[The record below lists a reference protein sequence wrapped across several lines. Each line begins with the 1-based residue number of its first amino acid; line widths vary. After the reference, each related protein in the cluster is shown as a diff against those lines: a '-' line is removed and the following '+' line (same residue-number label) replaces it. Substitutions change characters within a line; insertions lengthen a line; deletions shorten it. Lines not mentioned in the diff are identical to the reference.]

1 MQVFESIKN
10 EDWSIFL
17 NSNSKHYPDQR
28 FDILSAKPKKKI
40 IFSDNNTY
48 LINGDQQPKKSE
60 LCPFELLKKIMSEY
74 ESNSNPE
81 IPFSG
86 GAIGYISYDYGNHLH
101 NIKNKNKCFNHPL
114 FAFGIYDW
122 AIIYDYVQEKSFL
135 LYHEKNSITENIINN
150 YQEKLVHSLTPFQI
164 TSRCESNMNYV

>member
-1 MQVFESIKN
+1 MSYKLHQLDFSIPSMQVFESIKN

-48 LINGDQQPKKSE
+48 LINGDQQPKKSD

-86 GAIGYISYDYGNHLH
+86 GAIGYISYDYGNYLH
-101 NIKNKNKCFNHPL
+101 NIENKNKCFNHPL

-122 AIIYDYVQEKSFL
+122 AIIYDYVQ
-135 LYHEKNSITENIINN
+135 
-150 YQEKLVHSLTPFQI
+150 
-164 TSRCESNMNYV
+164 

>member
-1 MQVFESIKN
+1 
-10 EDWSIFL
+10 
-17 NSNSKHYPDQR
+17 
-28 FDILSAKPKKKI
+28 
-40 IFSDNNTY
+40 
-48 LINGDQQPKKSE
+48 
-60 LCPFELLKKIMSEY
+60 MSEY

-101 NIKNKNKCFNHPL
+101 NIENKNKCFNHPL

-122 AIIYDYVQEKSFL
+122 AIIYDYAQEKSFL

-150 YQEKLVHSLTPFQI
+150 YQEKLCIVYTIPDNL
-164 TSRCESNMNYV
+164 

>member
-1 MQVFESIKN
+1 MSYKLHQLDFSVPSMQVFESIKN

-17 NSNSKHYPDQR
+17 NSNSRHYPDQR

-40 IFSDNNTY
+40 IFSDDNTY

-101 NIKNKNKCFNHPL
+101 L
-114 FAFGIYDW
+114 
-122 AIIYDYVQEKSFL
+122 
-135 LYHEKNSITENIINN
+135 
-150 YQEKLVHSLTPFQI
+150 SLI
-164 TSRCESNMNYV
+164 HI